1 MADNSNTEEWM
12 GDETEG
18 QLSIDVYQDDHSIYL
33 IAPIAGVKAGDVD
46 ISITDEVITIR
57 GERKPGHDSPEEDH
71 FTQECYWGPFSR
83 SYVLPI
89 AVNSE
94 DSRATLKDG
103 LLRVEIPK
111 DAKVKT
117 KVIKINENIGKTR

>member
-1 MADNSNTEEWM
+1 MAALPNTGITTSMVAQAIGVGSN
-12 GDETEG
+12 
-18 QLSIDVYQDDHSIYL
+18 
-33 IAPIAGVKAGDVD
+33 DVD

-57 GERKPGHDSPEEDH
+57 GERKPGHSCPSEKH

-83 SYVLPI
+83 SYVMPI

-94 DSRATLKDG
+94 ESKATLKDG
-103 LLRVEIPK
+103 MLRIEIPK

-117 KVIKINENIGKTR
+117 KIIKINNTLK

>member
-1 MADNSNTEEWM
+1 MENNTNEDFLE
-12 GDETEG
+12 DDTEG
-18 QLSIDVYQDDHSIYL
+18 QLSIDVYQDEHNVIVL
-33 IAPIAGVKAGDVD
+33 APIAGVRASDVD

-57 GERKPGHDSPEEDH
+57 GERRAGHDAPLERH

-94 DSRATLKDG
+94 ETKATLKDG
-103 LLRVEIPK
+103 LLQIVVPK

-117 KVIKINENIGKTR
+117 KVIKINDK

>member
-1 MADNSNTEEWM
+1 MDESYNNEWNSE
-12 GDETEG
+12 DTEG
-18 QLSIDVYQDDHSIYL
+18 QLAIDVYQDDHSIF
-33 IAPIAGVKAGDVD
+33 IVAPVAGVSGKDVD

-57 GERKPGHDSPEEDH
+57 GERKPGHDSPIDKH

-94 DSRATLKDG
+94 NSKATLKDG
-103 LLRVEIPK
+103 MLKIEVPK

-117 KVIKINENIGKTR
+117 KVIKINDK